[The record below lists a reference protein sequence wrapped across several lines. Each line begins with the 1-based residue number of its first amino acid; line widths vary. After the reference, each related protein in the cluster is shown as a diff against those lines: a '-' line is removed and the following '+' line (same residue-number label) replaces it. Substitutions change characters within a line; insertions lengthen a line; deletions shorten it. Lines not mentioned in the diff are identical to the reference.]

1 MIYSNVRNLLV
12 ACSVGGAFLA
22 TPSESKAIFHWFG
35 GGCCGGGQTTAMYA
49 PTTAYYAPRTAY
61 YAPTTA
67 YYAPTTAYYAPTTA
81 YYAPAC
87 NSCTTQVANYVPQTS
102 YRPQYINTPVT
113 TLRPVV
119 GTDACTGCPV
129 TVMRPV
135 TSIVQQVQMVPVTS
149 YRVVYSPVAS
159 SCCTTSYVA
168 PAPTCCA
175 PAAPAPTCCAPTTT
189 VPMAPAP
196 QSPATGSGEESMEQ
210 PALDLKV
217 PLPQPGD
224 EKTGTTANPTST
236 APRLIDPSDRI
247 TARPM
252 PRVGV
257 SAVSL
262 PQQARLRTP
271 VQRVATPVAATP
283 ATTAPTMFDDGWR
296 ASSR

>member
-49 PTTAYYAPRTAY
+49 PTTAYYAPRTAF

-67 YYAPTTAYYAPTTA
+67 YYAPTTAYYA
-81 YYAPAC
+81 APAC

-102 YRPQYINTPVT
+102 FRPQYINTPVT

-119 GTDACTGCPV
+119 GTNACTGCPV

-135 TSIVQQVQMVPVTS
+135 TTIVQQVQMVPVTS

-159 SCCTTSYVA
+159 SCCTTSFVA

-189 VPMAPAP
+189 IPMAPAAVAP
-196 QSPATGSGEESMEQ
+196 QGPAAGAGEEPTQQ
-210 PALDLKV
+210 PDLNLKPV
-217 PLPQPGD
+217 LPVPGD
-224 EKTGTTANPTST
+224 ENTGTPVNPTST

-271 VQRVATPVAATP
+271 AQRVSTP
-283 ATTAPTMFDDGWR
+283 APAAAPTMFDDGWR